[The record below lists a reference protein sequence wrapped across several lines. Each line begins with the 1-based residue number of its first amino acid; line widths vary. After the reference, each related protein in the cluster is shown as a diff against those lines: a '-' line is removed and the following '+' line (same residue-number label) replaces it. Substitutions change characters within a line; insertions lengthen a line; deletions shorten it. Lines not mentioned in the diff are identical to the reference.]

1 MAQQDSEQR
10 PDQQLDQLIGRLHE
24 LFADDRESDAQKR
37 LMSELDRHTHA
48 RGSDDVT
55 DPRPIETLESMLGE
69 YEEDHPQVTAVLGQ
83 IVNALKNM
91 GV

>member
-1 MAQQDSEQR
+1 MAQPE
-10 PDQQLDQLIGRLHE
+10 PGQQLDQLIGRLHE

-37 LMSELDRHTHA
+37 LMSELDRHTHT
-48 RGSDDVT
+48 RGSEDVK
-55 DPRPIETLESMLGE
+55 DPRPIETLEAMLGD
-69 YEEDHPQVTAVLGQ
+69 YEEEHPQVSAVLSQ